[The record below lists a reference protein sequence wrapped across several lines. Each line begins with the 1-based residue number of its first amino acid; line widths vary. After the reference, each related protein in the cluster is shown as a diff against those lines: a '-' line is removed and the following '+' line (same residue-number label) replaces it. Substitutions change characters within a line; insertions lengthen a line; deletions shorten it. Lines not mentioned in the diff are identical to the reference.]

1 MNKQVH
7 LLSGS
12 PELRRFLVQKC
23 LDYAEMF
30 PLETRWATQEFA
42 WCCSI
47 IGVQLV
53 ADENGIWLEPISFK
67 ET

>member
-1 MNKQVH
+1 MKKQVN

-23 LDYAEMF
+23 LNYAAML
-30 PLETRWATQEFA
+30 PLEMQEFA

-47 IGVQLV
+47 LGVQLI
-53 ADENGIWLEPISFK
+53 ADANDIWLEPISFK